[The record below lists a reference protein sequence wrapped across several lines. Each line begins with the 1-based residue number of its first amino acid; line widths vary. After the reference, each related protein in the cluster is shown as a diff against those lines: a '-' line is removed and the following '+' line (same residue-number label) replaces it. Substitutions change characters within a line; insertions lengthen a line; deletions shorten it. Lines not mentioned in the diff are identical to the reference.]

1 MIQNALLAALLLVGV
16 VLVFQQYL
24 VAVIRAIRDRVSKL
38 RWTVAVG
45 FALIAVVVWTAYR
58 DAPRPPKPTPKPNS
72 YVSEDVAEELLPFQS
87 DDDLAAAAE
96 TWSAVFLTFSDL
108 IEADGRTSNPLIRR
122 VDDVRRIRDN
132 IVAVPI
138 SGVPGGDVVAVAV
151 GPALDDLGVG
161 ELDDAKRKTVVD
173 LFRGV
178 GQTLGAK

>member
-16 VLVFQQYL
+16 VLIFQQYL

-58 DAPRPPKPTPKPNS
+58 DAPRPPKPKPEHNHS
-72 YVSEDVAEELLPFQS
+72 VPESVAEELLPFQRV
-87 DDDLAAAAE
+87 DMAAAAE
-96 TWSAVFLTFSDL
+96 TWSAVFLTFADL

-151 GPALDDLGVG
+151 GPTLDDLGVG
-161 ELDDAKRKTVVD
+161 ELDDAKRQTVVD
-173 LFRGV
+173 FFRGV
-178 GQTLGAK
+178 GHELGAK

>member
-16 VLVFQQYL
+16 ALIFQQYL

-72 YVSEDVAEELLPFQS
+72 YVSADVAEELLPFRT

-96 TWSAVFLTFSDL
+96 TW
-108 IEADGRTSNPLIRR
+108 
-122 VDDVRRIRDN
+122 
-132 IVAVPI
+132 
-138 SGVPGGDVVAVAV
+138 
-151 GPALDDLGVG
+151 
-161 ELDDAKRKTVVD
+161 
-173 LFRGV
+173 
-178 GQTLGAK
+178 